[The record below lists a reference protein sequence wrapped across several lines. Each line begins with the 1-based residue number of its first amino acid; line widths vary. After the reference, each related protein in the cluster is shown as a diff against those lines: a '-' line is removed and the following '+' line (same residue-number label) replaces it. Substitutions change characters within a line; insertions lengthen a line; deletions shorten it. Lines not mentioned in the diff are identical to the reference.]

1 MNFVFRKGKET
12 KHVYSDDWRIAVI
25 DRNSPPVLQIDKVF
39 LQINQISFEGAKE
52 IVPYLEKE
60 DIFAIILDVDTGN
73 LEFWRKNNNEYDER
87 PNKDRRIQKGSF
99 ELLQER
105 IGQARQDDSYDKE

>member
-1 MNFVFRKGKET
+1 MNFILRKGKET
-12 KHVYSDDWRIAVI
+12 KQVYSDDWRIAVI
-25 DRNSPPVLQIDKVF
+25 NKNSPPVLQIDKVF

-52 IVPYLEKE
+52 IVTYLEKE

-105 IGQARQDDSYDKE
+105 IRQTRQDDSYNEG